1 MKFFKKENERK
12 ENDSG
17 QNLHARIKSFAF
29 PCLMLGGTPFMQMQ
43 RRNATSANASRHAC
57 GVVVRMT

>member
-29 PCLMLGGTPFMQMQ
+29 HCLMLSGTPFMQMQ
-43 RRNATSANASRHAC
+43 RRNERKRLTPRVWGGGAHD
-57 GVVVRMT
+57 MT